1 MQLTS
6 VKSTTLAAVGYEEAQ
21 QLLVLEFRNGDIYH
35 YFDVPAA
42 VQQALMKAPSKGTY
56 FNAFIRDHYPYLR
69 KRQGEMKL
77 EALSS
82 GRG

>member
-42 VQQALMKAPSKGTY
+42 VQQALMKAPS
-56 FNAFIRDHYPYLR
+56 AASR
-69 KRQGEMKL
+69 
-77 EALSS
+77 
-82 GRG
+82 